1 MIVPMATTDRQRDR
15 AMSLPR
21 LGHLEALDGIRGL
34 AVAIVVLHHLRVPG
48 INGGWLGVDL
58 FFALSGFL
66 ITVSVLG
73 MGEGTGLG
81 AFWRRRGWRIGPAMA
96 VLLAW
101 YLAWWLLFD
110 VEGHDGPMRLRWLL
124 ASAGQVLNVHDAGSL
139 HGPFSD
145 YLGHLWSL
153 SAEAQFYVAWPILLT
168 VLLRTRASKVAVV
181 GVAVALLVASSA
193 ERTWLAVADMQW
205 NRLYYGPD
213 TRSTALWAGC
223 VVGLAAAWGAFD
235 RCPALRRAARL
246 LTLPSAVA
254 LAVLVALP
262 SMNFSVER
270 TPYVWGLTVI
280 GLSAGA
286 LVAAGAAVRGGP
298 LRLLLEARPL
308 AWLGRIS
315 YSVYLWHVPLIAQL
329 HRARPEMDTVGRVAI
344 VVPAALLAGWL
355 SYVVVERPLLSAA
368 GRARLR
374 GRLSRRQTPV
384 G

>member
-1 MIVPMATTDRQRDR
+1 MA
-15 AMSLPR
+15 LPR
-21 LGHLEALDGIRGL
+21 LGHVPALDGIRGL

-48 INGGWLGVDL
+48 IHGGWLGVDL

-81 AFWRRRGWRIGPAMA
+81 AFWRRRAWRLGPAMS
-96 VLLAW
+96 VLLLW

-110 VEGHDGPMRLRWLL
+110 VEGADGHLRLRWLL
-124 ASAGQVLNVHDAGSL
+124 ASAGQVLNVHDAASVS
-139 HGPFSD
+139 GPFSD

-153 SAEAQFYVAWPILLT
+153 SAEVQFYVVWPLLLT
-168 VLLRTRASKVAVV
+168 VLVRRHAPKAAILGAA
-181 GVAVALLVASSA
+181 ALLFVASSV
-193 ERTWLAVADMQW
+193 ERTLLAAADMQW
-205 NRLYYGPD
+205 NRLYLGPD

-223 VVGLAAAWGAFD
+223 MVGLLAAWGAFD
-235 RCPALRRAARL
+235 RSPVLRPAAK
-246 LTLPSAVA
+246 A
-254 LAVLVALP
+254 LAVPAFLALAWLVVLP
-262 SMNFSVER
+262 SMNFSLER
-270 TPYVWGLTVI
+270 TPYRWGLTVI
-280 GLSAGA
+280 GLAAGA
-286 LVAAGAAVRGGP
+286 LVAAGASSGGGP

-308 AWLGRIS
+308 EWLGRIS
-315 YSVYLWHVPLIAQL
+315 YSVYLWHVPLIAEL
-329 HRARPEMDTVGRVAI
+329 HRARPETTTLGRVLV

-374 GRLSRRQTPV
+374 ARLSRSQTPV